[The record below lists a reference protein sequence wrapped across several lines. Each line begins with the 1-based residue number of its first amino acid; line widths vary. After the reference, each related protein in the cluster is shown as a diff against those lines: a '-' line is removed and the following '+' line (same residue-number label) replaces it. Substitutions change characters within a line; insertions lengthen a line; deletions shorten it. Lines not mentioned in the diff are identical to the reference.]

1 MSLLS
6 VPADIIA
13 TARAAAD
20 IAYRTTYKA
29 VMDTAVTGGFLN
41 GASDAVCKAIIDV
54 AHNAAEAAYRITF
67 DGIVD
72 GHVYG
77 TAAAD
82 AVPAIIA
89 AVSF

>member
-1 MSLLS
+1 MSHQVL
-6 VPADIIA
+6 ADIIA
-13 TARAAAD
+13 ARVAAEDA
-20 IAYRTTYKA
+20 AEAARRA

-41 GASDAVCKAIIDV
+41 GASDAVYKAIIDV

-67 DGIVD
+67 DAFIDSKVR
-72 GHVYG
+72 G